1 MRAATRKHTPSSFV
15 APSDITLL
23 PQLDGEIQPDAEL
36 AASTEAQ
43 LPLEETFGDLCSED
57 ERPTDALG
65 DPSSDEDPQ
74 AMATSREEE
83 HASAAARS
91 QFGLSLPCGNQ
102 GCSFHAIVPRRLM
115 HGLGHPTNPL
125 HVLAEPS

>member
-74 AMATSREEE
+74 ALPTSREEE
-83 HASAAARS
+83 HASTAARS

-102 GCSFHAIVPRRLM
+102 GCSFHDIVPCRPILF
-115 HGLGHPTNPL
+115 
-125 HVLAEPS
+125 

>member
-1 MRAATRKHTPSSFV
+1 MRCSKPEN
-15 APSDITLL
+15 L
-23 PQLDGEIQPDAEL
+23 PRHVGILPRIERCDPHGEIQPDAEL

-74 AMATSREEE
+74 AMATPREEE

-102 GCSFHAIVPRRLM
+102 GCSFHDIVPCRPIL
-115 HGLGHPTNPL
+115 L
-125 HVLAEPS
+125 